1 MTLDTTLAEYI
12 HGHIK
17 DASEDQR
24 RETDWMKKE
33 LNKKGRNGKEEGKGE
48 ELIRGKWRD
57 EVTFHG

>member
-12 HGHIK
+12 HDHIK

-24 RETDWMKKE
+24 REKDWMKKE
-33 LNKKGRNGKEEGKGE
+33 LNKKERNGKEEGKGE
-48 ELIRGKWRD
+48 ELIREKWRD